1 MSDAASIAHDQWR
14 PRANPWFIAVAVM
27 LATFMVILDTTITVV
42 ALPYIAGNLGATQ
55 DESTWVLT
63 SYLVANAII
72 LPASTWFSGFFGRK
86 KFLIACTVIFTGAS
100 LICGLATSMNMLV
113 LSRVLQGIGGGAMQ
127 PLSQAILLESFP
139 PAKRGAATALFGIA
153 IVVAPIVGPTLGGW
167 LTDNWSWRWTFY
179 INLPVG
185 IIAIF
190 LMFLLLEDPPW
201 IHARRDYP
209 LDRLGFGLVALFLGT
224 LQIILDKGQD
234 DDWFGAIWLR
244 WFTVICVVCLIGFI
258 VHELHVAHPLVDL
271 RILKNRNFRVSC
283 ILFALFGL
291 TLYALL
297 AIQPL
302 FLQSLLGYNAFK
314 SGLSVCPRG
323 IGSFAALFFV
333 GALASKVDSRL
344 LTGLGFA
351 FIAISSF
358 LLCRLTLQV
367 SMSCLVVPNIMSGFG
382 TGCLFVPL
390 TTLAVGTL
398 RNEQIGNAIGLQ
410 NLIRNIGG
418 SVGLALV
425 STFQQRLALA
435 HQNFLVAQLSPL
447 NPQYQQRIAAVQHIF
462 AQRFNPTDALAHA
475 RGMLYNTMIQQSNYW
490 SFMDVF
496 FLVACA
502 CVVSVLFV
510 PLFSKPRVVH
520 AVAAG
525 E

>member
-1 MSDAASIAHDQWR
+1 
-14 PRANPWFIAVAVM
+14 
-27 LATFMVILDTTITVV
+27 
-42 ALPYIAGNLGATQ
+42 
-55 DESTWVLT
+55 
-63 SYLVANAII
+63 
-72 LPASTWFSGFFGRK
+72 
-86 KFLIACTVIFTGAS
+86 
-100 LICGLATSMNMLV
+100 
-113 LSRVLQGIGGGAMQ
+113 
-127 PLSQAILLESFP
+127 
-139 PAKRGAATALFGIA
+139 
-153 IVVAPIVGPTLGGW
+153 
-167 LTDNWSWRWTFY
+167 
-179 INLPVG
+179 
-185 IIAIF
+185 
-190 LMFLLLEDPPW
+190 
-201 IHARRDYP
+201 
-209 LDRLGFGLVALFLGT
+209 LFLGT

-234 DDWFGAIWLR
+234 DDWFGALWLR
-244 WFTVICVVCLIGFI
+244 WFTVICVMSLAGFI
-258 VHELHVAHPLVDL
+258 AYELHIVHPLVDL
-271 RILKNRNFRVSC
+271 RVLKNRNFRVSC

-344 LTGLGFA
+344 LTVLGFA
-351 FIAISSF
+351 CIAASSF

-367 SMSCLVVPNIMSGFG
+367 SMSCLIVPNIVSGFG

-410 NLIRNIGG
+410 NLVRNIGG

-435 HQNFLVAQLSPL
+435 HQNFLVGQLSPL
-447 NPQYQQRIAAVQHIF
+447 NPQYLQRTAAVQSVF
-462 AQRFNPTDALAHA
+462 EQRFNPTDAMAHA
-475 RGMLYNTMIQQSNYW
+475 RGMLYNTMIQQSSYW

-502 CVVSVLFV
+502 CVASVLFV
-510 PLFSKPRVVH
+510 PLFSKPRVTH